1 MVEPKKRIW
10 GWGYFLFLAVMAYIG
25 AGMIIYFGRM
35 KWLLDFG
42 LPILDFFGCRILKCG
57 LIMTS
62 ERSYVYGK

>member
-42 LPILDFFGCRILKCG
+42 FRIADFGFFRMSDFEMRINYDLREVIC
-57 LIMTS
+57 L
-62 ERSYVYGK
+62 

>member
-42 LPILDFFGCRILKCG
+42 FRILKCG

-62 ERSYVYGK
+62 ERLYVYRK